1 MKDVVAIGTV
11 RTNGQEMVIGEDIQQ
26 EMLASLQPNLINHSQ
41 ITRVTLFIKLF
52 LVSVLSFI
60 QR

>member
-1 MKDVVAIGTV
+1 
-11 RTNGQEMVIGEDIQQ
+11 MVIGEDIQQ

-52 LVSVLSFI
+52 LVCLLSPQQDDASMRI
-60 QR
+60 EEKVRVN

>member
-1 MKDVVAIGTV
+1 
-11 RTNGQEMVIGEDIQQ
+11 MVIGEDIQQ
-26 EMLASLQPNLINHSQ
+26 EMLASLQPALINHSQ

-52 LVSVLSFI
+52 LVCVLSPL

>member
-1 MKDVVAIGTV
+1 
-11 RTNGQEMVIGEDIQQ
+11 MVSGEDIQQ

-52 LVSVLSFI
+52 LVCLLSPQQDDASMRI
-60 QR
+60 EEKVRVN

>member
-1 MKDVVAIGTV
+1 
-11 RTNGQEMVIGEDIQQ
+11 MVIGEDIQQ
-26 EMLASLQPNLINHSQ
+26 EILASLQPALINHSQ

-52 LVSVLSFI
+52 LVCVLSPQ